1 MKSPTIRTMRLADCA
16 AVVELNE
23 AVVSVTSS
31 MDSVRF
37 AELFELSEIELIVE
51 LEGSVVGFLLA
62 MVEGCGY
69 DNGNYAWFE
78 ERLRNFLYID
88 RVVVSGE
95 CRGLGVGRSLY
106 SHLFEEADRLGS
118 LHVCAEM
125 DLEPP
130 NEASLRFHL
139 GMGFVPIGTRV
150 LESGKT
156 VSMQLRSVAQ

>member
-1 MKSPTIRTMRLADCA
+1 MRLADCA

-37 AELFELSEIELIVE
+37 AELFELSEIKLIVE
-51 LEGSVVGFLLA
+51 LEGSVVGVVLA

-88 RVVVSGE
+88 RVVVSSE

-106 SHLFEEADRLGS
+106 SYLFEEADRLGS
-118 LHVCAEM
+118 LHVCAE
-125 DLEPP
+125 
-130 NEASLRFHL
+130 R
-139 GMGFVPIGTRV
+139 G
-150 LESGKT
+150 
-156 VSMQLRSVAQ
+156 